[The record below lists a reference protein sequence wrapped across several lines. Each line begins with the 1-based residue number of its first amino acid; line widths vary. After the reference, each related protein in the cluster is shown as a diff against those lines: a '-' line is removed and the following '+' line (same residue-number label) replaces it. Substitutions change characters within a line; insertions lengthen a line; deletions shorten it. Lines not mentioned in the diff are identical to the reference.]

1 MLYIGLT
8 DIAKRMGGGK
18 EVVKVM
24 DVRQL
29 VNGPLSPAG
38 IPADN
43 ALGWGIVVENFTVA
57 LEASLLGQLSKILD
71 YLSALGF
78 IHRYNSEPK
87 RGWFFYNIS

>member
-8 DIAKRMGGGK
+8 AIAKRMGGGK

-43 ALGWGIVVENFTVA
+43 ALG
-57 LEASLLGQLSKILD
+57 
-71 YLSALGF
+71 
-78 IHRYNSEPK
+78 
-87 RGWFFYNIS
+87 